1 MKKVVEFL
9 RQLQQNNCSEW
20 FHAHKGEYEEVK
32 RYFNDFALELIA
44 GAGEFD
50 ESVRGLELKDCT
62 YRINRDIRF
71 SADKSPYK
79 THMGVFIA
87 PGGKKSGKAGYYFH
101 LSVGGDGYPDACMVA
116 VGHYCYDKKVVEIV
130 REDLMDEPE
139 RFESYVQTG
148 AKDGFELDY
157 EGALKK
163 VPKEFLDCKFPEYT
177 RLKCYCLMKPMT
189 LKDVSNRDELL
200 NNLLVLF
207 ERNKPFID
215 YLNQVIE
222 YVEEG
227 ND

>member
-1 MKKVVEFL
+1 MKKVVDFL
-9 RQLQQNNCSEW
+9 RQLQQNNYSEW

-116 VGHYCYDKKVVEIV
+116 VGHYCYDKRVVEIV
-130 REDLMDEPE
+130 REDLVDEPE
-139 RFESYVQTG
+139 RFESFVQTG
-148 AKDGFELDY
+148 ARDGFELDF

-222 YVEEG
+222 YVEEE